1 MAQPGLNTVE
11 ETKTQLANQNFVN
24 TNDTSILAQAESEDL
39 QVPQNG
45 SVPESSSGPEL
56 AEPYSEFN
64 DSEITDEDMEALKSG
79 QYDTYY
85 EEQTKPVVDMSTYDA
100 DASTEADVSSLD
112 NETNYDTTVRYLKS
126 IGQGVWDAGENILES
141 VATLADGAI
150 GLGYDMEDPNYFL
163 NLAKG
168 VQMQSPE
175 LEADWKAAANS
186 SFGTQMTSTFSQ
198 FLVPFGALMKGIKV
212 MQSSGKVMPWMKKMM
227 GAAGAGAAT
236 DFAVWNYT
244 DKRLADFMHSFGSK
258 ALDEANAEFV
268 ANPDD
273 PATFTKLKQVFGETL
288 TGKWMT
294 ALKYDEDDSPLMGR
308 TKQALE
314 GLLFGKI
321 IDPIFN
327 LLGVYGRSK
336 VVQKYGKKKPVLESS
351 SQVKNPVTKEP
362 LEPGATLIGDI
373 PSVELSPKLQTQFNE
388 IYYTGNKDQA
398 SELLARALKPHLN
411 DVKGVEYISKFS
423 DIVDELMMN
432 AKETARTS
440 RKVAQQKAVNE
451 GFDATA
457 DLGADFV
464 DQKGAEVLETY
475 NALTRELDTVEFKAG
490 VIDRAMLLQLKDAVR
505 KYKASINPTTKVGD
519 PMLKAKV
526 NDALHYSAF
535 ISEMVRNP
543 RSNVGAALRKIQ
555 DSKYIIDAEGNKAL
569 APTATNVLKKVGNMS
584 GGSKVV
590 QDPVT
595 LKNVKEYNG
604 LDDVINMI
612 DDIDVSNGIPLGMT
626 DAIKERTLKD
636 FLDAGGELFRNSVL
650 GTPSLALN
658 VSSNA
663 IMMLSRTAD
672 IHAAAFRGG
681 VDEAGKKAVT
691 HKMALAHDLGYLMS
705 FYDGLKLMA
714 RSFWK
719 DKALFSQN
727 KNFVN
732 EYAPKVALSSKN
744 IGVRNPGLIGK
755 GVNKTIDAIGTVTRS
770 LPGATRSMM
779 ATDEMFKVMNHR
791 AYVYSQVMG
800 ELQDQVNPLLHPKQF
815 TQNFKQRVDEVLNT
829 NKVKAKQSYQ
839 ENQNFKLWQEG
850 LEEAHIATLTS
861 RWGSKGEAFY
871 KWLRSSSIATFI
883 LPFVRAPINA
893 ALYVGR
899 TTPGLNLT
907 PVGKRISQDLAE
919 GGFKAERALGHMSM
933 ASALWVYAAMT
944 AFTKGDELQGSSALD
959 SLEYR
964 ELGIERTTY
973 QNEKGEFVNYRQ
985 AEPQSPRWSLMA
997 NLLHQWMSLIN
1008 KAGDQLTDSQVEEAM
1023 QRLAVDSALFVLAD
1037 FKDKSSFQGVER
1049 MLAFFDEGSPL
1060 RAENYLYGFLA
1071 GWTSILSSN
1080 VKYLRQKMGDKA
1092 VGIKYDP
1099 DTLWE
1104 HMQVRYGGGEVPY
1117 LNLFGNEVPASLP
1130 QEVGDLLDSDNTFLN
1145 ALPTPIKATSN
1156 LFKTPE
1162 EMEVLK
1168 VKQALPNET
1177 VLGTVPKTIK
1187 NIKIDNRER
1196 HNLLKFVKYAPI
1208 GGKSL
1213 NDELKFLFSQR
1224 IYKEGSPKRKAF
1236 LINKLYRNRMDV
1248 AKILMILDGA
1258 AAIQGLP
1265 RPHAQGMGLVEY
1277 GRDKALL
1284 TESIRLEQN
1293 EKNRIVGKDHKFYMD
1308 LNNLEAQADAEQRK
1322 IYIKA
1327 QKIYNQLINPRK

>member
-1 MAQPGLNTVE
+1 MAQPEVT
-11 ETKTQLANQNFVN
+11 TLANEDFVN
-24 TNDTSILAQAESEDL
+24 TNDTSILAQTESEDL
-39 QVPQNG
+39 NVPQNG
-45 SVPESSSGPEL
+45 SVPDSSTGPEFS
-56 AEPYSEFN
+56 EPYSEFN
-64 DSEITDEDMEALKSG
+64 DTEITDEDMNALKSG
-79 QYDTYY
+79 QYDSYY
-85 EEQTKPVVDMSTYDA
+85 EEQAKPVVDMSTYEENA
-100 DASTEADVSSLD
+100 TTEADVASLD
-112 NETNYDTTVRYLKS
+112 NETNYETSVRYLKS

-141 VATLADGAI
+141 VGTLVDGAI

-175 LEADWKAAANS
+175 LEADWTKAANS
-186 SFGTQMTSTFSQ
+186 SFGTQMTKTFSQ
-198 FLVPFGALMKGIKV
+198 FLIPFGALMKGVKV
-212 MQSSGKVMPWMKKMM
+212 MQSSGKVMPWMKKMV
-227 GAAGAGAAT
+227 GAAGVGAAT
-236 DFAVWNYT
+236 DFAVWDYT

-258 ALDEANAEFV
+258 TLDEANAEFM

-273 PATFTKLKQVFGETL
+273 PATFTKLKKVFGETL
-288 TGKWMT
+288 TGTWMT
-294 ALKYDEDDSPLMGR
+294 ALKYDEDDSPLMAR
-308 TKQALE
+308 TKQGLE

-336 VVQKYGKKKPVLESS
+336 VVQKYGQRKTTVETPVP
-351 SQVKNPVTKEP
+351 VKDKVTKEP

-373 PSVELSPKLQTQFNE
+373 PNVELTPKLQKQFTE
-388 IYYTGNKDQA
+388 IYYTGNKEQA

-464 DQKGAEVLETY
+464 DQKGAEVLENY

-490 VIDRAMLLQLKDAVR
+490 VVDRAMLLQLKDAVR
-505 KYKASINPTTKVGD
+505 KYKASINPATKVGD
-519 PMLKAKV
+519 PVLKAKV

-543 RSNVGAALRKIQ
+543 RSNVGAALQKIQ
-555 DSKYIIDAEGNKAL
+555 NSKYMIDAEGNKAL
-569 APTATNVLKKVGNMS
+569 APTATNTLKK
-584 GGSKVV
+584 
-590 QDPVT
+590 
-595 LKNVKEYNG
+595 VKEYNG

-672 IHAAAFRGG
+672 LHAAAFRGG

-705 FYDGLKLMA
+705 IYDGIKIMA

-755 GVNKTIDAIGTVTRS
+755 GVNKSIDAIGTVTRS

-779 ATDEMFKVMNHR
+779 ASDEMFKLMNHR
-791 AYVYSQVMG
+791 AYLYSQVMG
-800 ELQDQVNPLLHPKQF
+800 ELQDQINPLLHPIKFQ
-815 TQNFKQRVDEVLNT
+815 QAFKKRMSEVLNT

-839 ENQNFKLWQEG
+839 EHQNFKLWQDG
-850 LEEAHIATLTS
+850 LEEAHLATLTS
-861 RWGSKGEAFY
+861 RWGSKGEGFY
-871 KWLRSSSIATFI
+871 KWLRSSSLATFI

-907 PVGKRISQDLAE
+907 PIGKRISQDIAE

-933 ASALWVYAAMT
+933 ASALWTYAAMT

-959 SLEYR
+959 SKEYR

-973 QNEKGEFVNYRQ
+973 QNERGEFVNYRQ

-1008 KAGDQLTDSQVEEAM
+1008 KAGDQLTDSQIEDAM

-1060 RAENYLYGFLA
+1060 RAENYLYGFIA

-1130 QEVGDLLDSDNTFLN
+1130 QEVGDLLDSENTFLN
-1145 ALPTPIKATSN
+1145 AIPTPIKATSN

-1177 VLGTVPKTIK
+1177 VLGTVPKTIR

-1208 GGKSL
+1208 DGL
-1213 NDELKFLFSQR
+1213 NLNEELKALFTKR
-1224 IYKEGSPKRKAF
+1224 IYKEGDAKRKAY
-1236 LINKLYRNRMDV
+1236 LINKVYRNRMDV
-1248 AKILMILDGA
+1248 AKALMIIDGA

-1284 TESIRLEQN
+1284 TESLRIEAN

-1308 LNNLEAQADAEQRK
+1308 LNNLEAQADAEQAK
-1322 IYIKA
+1322 IYRKA